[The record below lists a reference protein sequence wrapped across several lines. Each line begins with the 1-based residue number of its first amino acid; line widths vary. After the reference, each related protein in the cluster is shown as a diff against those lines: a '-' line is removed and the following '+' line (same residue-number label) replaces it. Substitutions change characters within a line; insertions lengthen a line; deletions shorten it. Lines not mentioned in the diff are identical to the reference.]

1 VDDRRAPRARRAAP
15 ANGLA
20 PRPRASLTERA
31 SHTHRYTARLSWR
44 GSTAEGYRGYDREHE
59 AQAPPAEP
67 TLTLSADPVFRG
79 LPQHLNPEQLVVIA
93 AASRQALSFL
103 ALAAHARIDLR
114 EYHDQ
119 AEGVMTEDDPPV
131 GIERIALRPRITV
144 ASGAARERVTGL
156 VELAHPRV
164 LHRQLGAHPNRH

>member
-1 VDDRRAPRARRAAP
+1 
-15 ANGLA
+15 
-20 PRPRASLTERA
+20 LTERA

-79 LPQHLNPEQLVVIA
+79 RPQHLNPEQLVVIA
-93 AASRQALSFL
+93 AASCQALSFL
-103 ALAAHARIDLR
+103 ALAARARIDVR

-144 ASGAARERVTGL
+144 ASGATRERVTGL
-156 VELAHPRV
+156 VELAHRECYIANSLRTRIGIEPTIV
-164 LHRQLGAHPNRH
+164 VIDESATNAWSKGS